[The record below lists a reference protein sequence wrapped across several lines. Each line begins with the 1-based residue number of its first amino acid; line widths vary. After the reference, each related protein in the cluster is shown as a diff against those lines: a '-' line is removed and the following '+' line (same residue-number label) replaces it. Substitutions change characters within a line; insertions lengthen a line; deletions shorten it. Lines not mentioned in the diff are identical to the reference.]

1 LGGIVEVSGEVNVGE
16 VDLNTFIRY
25 KPKFVRIE
33 VNEEKI
39 LGVASKS
46 QKVGGK
52 TVNFNIVF
60 ETKIPI
66 TITVVRWNTNEE
78 RTPAYIR
85 IYETDNLLT
94 LLAHKPERLEIEYWA
109 NNSCQLLED
118 KGLKNETIVI
128 QGVKGKKTYTVTY
141 HNLYETPFQRL
152 AIFK

>member
-1 LGGIVEVSGEVNVGE
+1 MVEASGEVNVGE

-39 LGVASKS
+39 LGVASKT

-52 TVNFNIVF
+52 TVNFNMVF

-66 TITVVRWNTNEE
+66 TITVIRWNTNEE

>member
-1 LGGIVEVSGEVNVGE
+1 VEASGEVNVGE

-39 LGVASKS
+39 LGVASKT

-52 TVNFNIVF
+52 TVNFNMVF

-66 TITVVRWNTNEE
+66 TITVIRWNTNEE

>member
-1 LGGIVEVSGEVNVGE
+1 MVEASGEVNVGE
-16 VDLNTFIRY
+16 VDLNEFIRY

-52 TVNFNIVF
+52 TVNFNMVF

-66 TITVVRWNTNEE
+66 TITVIRWNTNEE

>member
-1 LGGIVEVSGEVNVGE
+1 MEASGEVNVGE

-39 LGVASKS
+39 LGVASKT

-52 TVNFNIVF
+52 TVNFNMVF

-66 TITVVRWNTNEE
+66 TITVIRWNTNEE

>member
-1 LGGIVEVSGEVNVGE
+1 MVEASGEVNVGE

-52 TVNFNIVF
+52 TVNFNMVF

-66 TITVVRWNTNEE
+66 TITVIRWNTNEE